1 MHCCSTSIKPQ
12 SECACFFKACLPKS
26 PVGSDWSALDQ
37 TSFCIKPFR
46 GFCNLG
52 HAGRGDCYV
61 VTSQCYGSLHGS
73 FEGTICEY
81 QLCIFCCVLCIFILS
96 LYLYNTSTYVI
107 IKHIHFFHFLQ
118 YWTFNLDSILGVYS
132 LKAPP
137 DDRVDASRI
146 LLFRITRI
154 YHQYESFSGFPLS
167 CLYSRFTFSEK
178 RKKKPL

>member
-1 MHCCSTSIKPQ
+1 M
-12 SECACFFKACLPKS
+12 
-26 PVGSDWSALDQ
+26 
-37 TSFCIKPFR
+37 
-46 GFCNLG
+46 
-52 HAGRGDCYV
+52 
-61 VTSQCYGSLHGS
+61 TSQCYGSLHGS
-73 FEGTICEY
+73 FEGTVCEY

-96 LYLYNTSTYVI
+96 LYLSNTPTCVI
-107 IKHIHFFHFLQ
+107 IKQIHFFHFLQ

-132 LKAPP
+132 LKAQT

-178 RKKKPL
+178 RKKKASLATSA